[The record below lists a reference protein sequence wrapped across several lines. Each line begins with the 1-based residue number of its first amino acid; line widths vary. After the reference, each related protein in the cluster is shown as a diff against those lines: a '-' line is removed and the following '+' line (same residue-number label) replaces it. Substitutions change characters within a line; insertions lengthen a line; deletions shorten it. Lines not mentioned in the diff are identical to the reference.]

1 MLRFLRSIL
10 SPSVDHEE
18 IKVGIAELSALW
30 LKYNSNFTSQTIE
43 VEVENKPVPETEPF
57 RTATGQQRSPTSE
70 RRFFSQEILSEF
82 FEPYRSVFESQEAVD
97 GFLGIL
103 ELLDRHGSC
112 PSVVTTLLGRDSETD
127 EIYSVREI
135 LEKVSLREH
144 SSNVAR
150 ILLKLIKETYR
161 DYENLIPKAL
171 VTAFGHD
178 LGKIPTLRESGLYTK
193 ADHPVISAQKVGEI
207 FSGKEP
213 LWLRSVLDSIRDH
226 HRSSKDQFTLLLKE
240 ADSRARETEIA
251 ALSREVRVVRWEEWF
266 DSRRFLEILRPEIN
280 VIQTGRKWRAFSFGS
295 TIYCQ
300 PDFLYEGAKRL
311 AVEKKVVDMRLLRV
325 SEKEGVIKKV
335 VESLRQAGA
344 LGHEI
349 GEPFWG
355 RIYEI
360 HSERFKKRM
369 FLIPIRI
376 EAFGIPHEIEKAK
389 EGYLE
394 IIRSVIPVKSNS
406 RRKID

>member
-10 SPSVDHEE
+10 SPSADHEE
-18 IKVGIAELSALW
+18 IKVGIAELSTLW
-30 LKYNSNFTSQTIE
+30 LKYNSNFTSQTKE
-43 VEVENKPVPETEPF
+43 VEVENKPFPETEPF
-57 RTATGQQRSPTSE
+57 RTATGQQ

-82 FEPYRSVFESQEAVD
+82 FEPYRSVFESQEAVG
-97 GFLGIL
+97 GFLDIL

-112 PSVVTTLLGRDSETD
+112 PSVVTTLLDRDSETD

-150 ILLKLIKETYR
+150 ILLKLIKDTYR

-213 LWLRSVLDSIRDH
+213 LWLRSALDSIKDH
-226 HRSSKDQFTLLLKE
+226 HRSSKDPFTLLLKE

-251 ALSREVRVVRWEEWF
+251 ALSKEVKVAKWEEWF

-280 VIQTGRKWRAFSFGS
+280 VIQRGNKWRAFSFGS
-295 TIYCQ
+295 IVYCQ
-300 PDFLYEGAKRL
+300 PDFLYEAAKRL
-311 AVEKKVVDMRLLRV
+311 AVEKRVVDMKLLRV

-360 HSERFKKRM
+360 HSDRFKKRM
-369 FLIPIRI
+369 FLTPIRI

-394 IIRSVIPVKSNS
+394 IIRSVIPVKSN
-406 RRKID
+406 KGTT